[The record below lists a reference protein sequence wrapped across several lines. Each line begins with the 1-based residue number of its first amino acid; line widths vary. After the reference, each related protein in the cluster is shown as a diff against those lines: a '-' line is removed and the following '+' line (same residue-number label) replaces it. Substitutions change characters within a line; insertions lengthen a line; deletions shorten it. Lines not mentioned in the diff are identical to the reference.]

1 MNTLADV
8 VAAVV
13 VTALDALLSVCM
25 VADDAVASV
34 RGGVS

>member
-1 MNTLADV
+1 MNAFTDLLA
-8 VAAVV
+8 AAIIR
-13 VTALDALLSVCM
+13 TFDAFLSVCM

>member
-1 MNTLADV
+1 MITDLLAATV
-8 VAAVV
+8 IR
-13 VTALDALLSVCM
+13 TFDALLSVFR